1 MLKSVSN
8 YRVEKM
14 IQDNINFKNQKN
26 MNILHLI
33 KKSKLEQKKE
43 KRHTVYLA
51 AVAFSALA
59 ISGYIISQ

>member
-1 MLKSVSN
+1 
-8 YRVEKM
+8 M